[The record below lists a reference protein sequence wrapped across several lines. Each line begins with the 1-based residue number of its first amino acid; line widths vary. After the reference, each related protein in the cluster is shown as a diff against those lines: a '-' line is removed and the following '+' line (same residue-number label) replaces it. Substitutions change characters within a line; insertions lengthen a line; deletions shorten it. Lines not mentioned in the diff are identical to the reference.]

1 MGVMKGSGLGNGAR
15 VRPARVLRPPRR
27 AMPQTLDHC
36 LQTVQQQWTRPLA
49 RLGRQWSRWAGPGL
63 AAHSRPLN
71 LHGRT
76 LTVAVDELRWL
87 QAVQYSRHQLLGRLQ
102 AAGFAI
108 TDLRLQQR
116 APQPLSGLDGRQQQQ
131 NWEQHPSRGRK
142 GTTICHRCKIPTP
155 QGELERWGHCCFC
168 QRESLPPPPY
178 PGQVLR

>member
-1 MGVMKGSGLGNGAR
+1 
-15 VRPARVLRPPRR
+15 
-27 AMPQTLDHC
+27 MPETLDHC

-76 LTVAVDELRWL
+76 LTVAVDELHWL

-168 QRESLPPPPY
+168 QRESLPPPPH